1 MPNHRLISSSIAA
14 AALAIAVGA
23 CSQQEMA
30 APERQTT
37 TGEQP
42 RMEETTVAGCLKAGM
57 DENTYVLIAEGS
69 TGAETAS
76 ATYQLTN
83 ANNVNLQQ
91 HVNERVR
98 ITGTLRA
105 QQEFASSARTV
116 DEDRAKGTSGTPV
129 IETKTEVDVKRIAVN
144 SVQPSGQKCTD

>member
-1 MPNHRLISSSIAA
+1 MRNHRLISTTIAA
-14 AALAIAVGA
+14 AALAITVGG
-23 CSQQEMA
+23 CSQEMA

-37 TGEQP
+37 TGEQA

-57 DENTYVLIAEGS
+57 DENTYVLIAEGR

-91 HVNERVR
+91 HVNQQVRV
-98 ITGTLRA
+98 TGTLRS
-105 QQEFASSARTV
+105 QQEFASTGRSV
-116 DEDRAKGTSGTPV
+116 DEDRAKGTTGTPV

-144 SVQPSGQKCTD
+144 SVQPSGEKCAE